1 MSNSDPFSV
10 AKMHNIKLERMQ
22 YELDAKEKT
31 LRDYES
37 AKADLL
43 NTFGKKTYITT
54 NENET
59 LEKINMRIADLKS
72 QLSQLKLRLNSV
84 KAYYPSM
91 AKKTPMGGK
100 RRNNSRRASRRR
112 KTRKTRR

>member
-1 MSNSDPFSV
+1 MKAEIDG
-10 AKMHNIKLERMQ
+10 KEQWLRDLER
-22 YELDAKEKT
+22 DRGA
-31 LRDYES
+31 
-37 AKADLL
+37 LL

-59 LEKINMRIADLKS
+59 LEKINMHIAQLKRQLSDLK
-72 QLSQLKLRLNSV
+72 QRLTEV
-84 KAYYPSM
+84 EAYYPSM

-100 RRNNSRRASRRR
+100 RRNSSRRASRRR